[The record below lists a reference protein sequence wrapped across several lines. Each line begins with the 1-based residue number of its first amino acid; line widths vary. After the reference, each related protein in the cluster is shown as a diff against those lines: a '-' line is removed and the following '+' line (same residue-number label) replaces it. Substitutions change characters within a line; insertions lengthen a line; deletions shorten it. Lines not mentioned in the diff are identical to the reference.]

1 MTRVLHLITGLG
13 LGGAE
18 HQLVLLARHL
28 PVRCEVATLT
38 GPATLAGELRELG
51 VPVHDLGMAH
61 NRDLKV
67 LPRLVS
73 LMRRGRYDAIHTH
86 LYRACL
92 YGRVAA
98 RAAGVRRIIATEH
111 SLGDGH
117 LEGRSITWPVRAMYR
132 ASERLGSAT
141 VAVSPTV
148 ERRLRDWGIPA
159 RRLVTIPNG
168 LDPAAF
174 AFDPVARGRVRE
186 ALGIGPADFVVGT
199 VGRLVRTKRV
209 DVLIEAVER
218 VPGAR
223 LLIVGDGPD
232 APRLHGLAS
241 ASGDR
246 VVFAGARQDVA
257 AHLSAMDAFASP
269 SAQETF
275 GLSVLEA
282 LANGLPTLY
291 TTCPAVEDLAGRPG
305 GGPGEPPVRRL
316 PGTAEAYAAA
326 LRELAERSATAPSTM
341 APSTTAPSTMA
352 PSTTAPSTMAPSTT
366 APSAMAPSTMERPVP
381 ARPCAA
387 AARAYAIDELVAR
400 LVALYQADHPGP
412 MTTSEEAH
420 P

>member
-1 MTRVLHLITGLG
+1 
-13 LGGAE
+13 
-18 HQLVLLARHL
+18 
-28 PVRCEVATLT
+28 VATLT
-38 GPATLAGELRELG
+38 GPSTLADELRGLG
-51 VPVHDLGMAH
+51 VPVHTLGMAH

-73 LMRRGRYDAIHTH
+73 LMRKGRYDAVHTH

-111 SLGDGH
+111 SLGDH
-117 LEGRSITWPVRAMYR
+117 HIEGRSTTWPVRALYR

-148 ERRLRDWGIPA
+148 ERRLRDWGVPA

-168 LDPAAF
+168 LDPEAF
-174 AFDPVARGRVRE
+174 AFDPLARARVRE
-186 ALGIGPADFVVGT
+186 ALGFSPADFVVGT

-209 DVLIEAVER
+209 GVLIEAVER
-218 VPGAR
+218 VPGAK
-223 LLIVGDGPD
+223 LLVVGDGPD
-232 APRLHGLAS
+232 APRLRVLAS
-241 ASGDR
+241 AVRDR
-246 VVFAGARQDVA
+246 VVFAGARQDVGA
-257 AHLSAMDAFASP
+257 YLSAMDAFASP

-291 TTCPAVEDLAGRPG
+291 TTCPALQDL
-305 GGPGEPPVRRL
+305 GERVGNGFADPPVRRI
-316 PGTAEAYAAA
+316 PDAVGAYAEA
-326 LRELAERSATAPSTM
+326 LRELAA
-341 APSTTAPSTMA
+341 
-352 PSTTAPSTMAPSTT
+352 
-366 APSAMAPSTMERPVP
+366 RPVT

-387 AARAYAIDELVAR
+387 AARAYAIDGLVDR
-400 LVALYQADHPGP
+400 LVTLYQADRPGP